1 MVNKYYAG
9 VGSRETPLDILN
21 LMTRIARKLE
31 FNNFVLR
38 SGGAIG
44 ADSAFERG
52 VKNNCN
58 KKIFV
63 AADATEP
70 AIQLAS
76 TIHPAWHRCTDYARK
91 LHGRNCMQIL
101 GENLDTPVKFVICW
115 TRNAQTI
122 GGTATAIR
130 LAKQRGI
137 KVYNLANAAVRELFV
152 EWVNK

>member
-1 MVNKYYAG
+1 
-9 VGSRETPLDILN
+9 
-21 LMTRIARKLE
+21 
-31 FNNFVLR
+31 
-38 SGGAIG
+38 
-44 ADSAFERG
+44 
-52 VKNNCN
+52 
-58 KKIFV
+58 
-63 AADATEP
+63 
-70 AIQLAS
+70 
-76 TIHPAWHRCTDYARK
+76 
-91 LHGRNCMQIL
+91 MQIL